1 MAYYVDWKK
10 YYFQHLKN
18 MYGLFGDILEQHELK
33 IFPKPNLYGI
43 NEIGG
48 NYGTITFD
56 RFCRMIYAQSS
67 KNIDE

>member
-1 MAYYVDWKK
+1 
-10 YYFQHLKN
+10 